1 MDVYGQ
7 HALHVAVRSK
17 VKQKRTFRLYRGCVC
32 VYVCVRARVCVCV
45 CVCVCTYVCACVC
58 LLLIQY
64 ATFVLSPSSF
74 LFPLSSASYKGRR
87 FHASLRGGRDQR
99 QMGSW

>member
-45 CVCVCTYVCACVC
+45 CMPLTNTVCNLRPLSF
-58 LLLIQY
+58 LLPL
-64 ATFVLSPSSF
+64 SSF
-74 LFPLSSASYKGRR
+74 LCII
-87 FHASLRGGRDQR
+87 
-99 QMGSW
+99 

>member
-45 CVCVCTYVCACVC
+45 CVCVCARMCARVCMPLTNTVC
-58 LLLIQY
+58 NFRPLSFLLPL
-64 ATFVLSPSSF
+64 SSF
-74 LFPLSSASYKGRR
+74 LCII
-87 FHASLRGGRDQR
+87 
-99 QMGSW
+99 